1 MVCAM
6 PIPEQVKALFA
17 LVFVNL
23 RDLIEYVWKNI
34 NKTDAFHLIIPL
46 DCLEQLLNDPIY
58 RFPQVLHIDVIYDG
72 INELR
77 KYRRRFPLKYK
88 KVNLCTIYDLL
99 RRWETIETNKAL
111 VSSNPIDRSTIDA
124 IISIIKDRVHLKQL
138 TTFNNFSPFSKQC
151 TLTSLYGLPAKNI
164 IDFAPCLVCSSC
176 KLINQQLY
184 KLECEHQQCIVCMK
198 IQKNCTTC
206 FKAVSRDK
214 VNITI
219 DMYHFPQLL
228 CSFFKISLV
237 QDLQMK
243 IQYIPIC
250 CSSCEWTGL
259 LEDYQVHV
267 KQNHDK
273 LITCFVRNQEI
284 DENISYQQNST
295 GANQDLILGNL
306 SSLDSDASITS
317 LNGTCIWEV
326 SNISDMK
333 DNAVFDELRSI
344 YSSWF
349 YLFPY
354 GYKISVM
361 LFLNGDTKSRG
372 TYMSLYFV
380 LMRGSYDN
388 DLRWPFQFKV
398 TFTLLDHLSPNN
410 NQTNFLWPDTKSI
423 AFQRPSSEM
432 NIPYGISKFVPLN
445 VFEHNENHYVKNDR
459 MFIKIEVDFL
469 AERPTI
475 SLIGDVGELLNEEE
489 LVDTNYDNLPQL
501 LCCSDA

>member
-1 MVCAM
+1 IIYLLSSYCDMTSITSEIYVHKLLMVCAM

-17 LVFVNL
+17 LVFGNL

-88 KVNLCTIYDLL
+88 K
-99 RRWETIETNKAL
+99 
-111 VSSNPIDRSTIDA
+111 
-124 IISIIKDRVHLKQL
+124 
-138 TTFNNFSPFSKQC
+138 
-151 TLTSLYGLPAKNI
+151 
-164 IDFAPCLVCSSC
+164 
-176 KLINQQLY
+176 
-184 KLECEHQQCIVCMK
+184 
-198 IQKNCTTC
+198 
-206 FKAVSRDK
+206 
-214 VNITI
+214 
-219 DMYHFPQLL
+219 
-228 CSFFKISLV
+228 
-237 QDLQMK
+237 
-243 IQYIPIC
+243 
-250 CSSCEWTGL
+250 
-259 LEDYQVHV
+259 
-267 KQNHDK
+267 
-273 LITCFVRNQEI
+273 I

-333 DNAVFDELRSI
+333 DNAAFGELRSI

>member
-1 MVCAM
+1 MTSITSEIYVHKLLMVCAM

-88 KVNLCTIYDLL
+88 KVNLCTLYDLL

-124 IISIIKDRVHLKQL
+124 IISIIKDRIHLKQL

-214 VNITI
+214 
-219 DMYHFPQLL
+219 
-228 CSFFKISLV
+228 
-237 QDLQMK
+237 
-243 IQYIPIC
+243 
-250 CSSCEWTGL
+250 
-259 LEDYQVHV
+259 
-267 KQNHDK
+267 
-273 LITCFVRNQEI
+273 I

-388 DLRWPFQFKV
+388 DLCWPFQFKV

-475 SLIGDVGELLNEEE
+475 SLIGDVGELLNEKE